1 MRHGKQTQR
10 ENESVNKLSE
20 ENPSVSAYFDEVKYL
35 LITEPSIGSFDIL
48 REVVKEKE
56 GFIRIRAM
64 LSNKGILEIF
74 EYVTIDREE
83 PVVNTYSFH
92 WQDGR
97 GNLLSRWDNAPHHKE
112 VTSFPHHRHLEN
124 GVVSSKQVTLKEVLE
139 IIQEEMSQ

>member
-1 MRHGKQTQR
+1 
-10 ENESVNKLSE
+10 LSE
-20 ENPSVSAYFDEVKYL
+20 ENPSVSAYFDEVKSL

-56 GFIRIRAM
+56 GLLRIKAM
-64 LSNKGILEIF
+64 LTNKDILEIF
-74 EYVTIDREE
+74 EYVTVDREE

-92 WQDGR
+92 TYSFHWQDER

-139 IIQEEMSQ
+139 IIQEEMS

>member
-74 EYVTIDREE
+74 EYLTLSTTKV
-83 PVVNTYSFH
+83 
-92 WQDGR
+92 GR
-97 GNLLSRWDNAPHHKE
+97 FSDD
-112 VTSFPHHRHLEN
+112 
-124 GVVSSKQVTLKEVLE
+124 
-139 IIQEEMSQ
+139 